1 MARSGGAPAA
11 RLQSLGASP
20 TGAAPE
26 RPAHHGTADESGL
39 GADSHVMHQDVA
51 DITALEMFR
60 RRHTAEVERHG
71 EAEPDGPGAA
81 GGGRGAQA
89 IPAL

>member
-1 MARSGGAPAA
+1 MAPEVPPLPDFSRWGPVQQVP
-11 RLQSLGASP
+11 LQSVRR
-20 TGAAPE
+20 T
-26 RPAHHGTADESGL
+26 TARQMNL
-39 GADSHVMHQDVA
+39 AWAQIPHVMHQDVA

-81 GGGRGAQA
+81 GGGRVRH
-89 IPAL
+89 PAL